1 MLKKGVSQRRIA
13 DKLGVGIATV
23 TRGAKEI
30 KKKNFKGV

>member
-23 TRGAKEI
+23 TRGEGNQKEE
-30 KKKNFKGV
+30 F